1 MLEMKYTPHSIRY
14 PPRAPRLCFCRQ
26 TNWWAVVWL
35 VQCKWVSRFET
46 FGQICCDINL
56 RAILQST
63 SVHKLLAENTKMR
76 TVNTTVSFSILV
88 VSLSS
93 MFRTSVVR
101 RTSSRNMLARFHC
114 FAAVAS
120 RRQTKSLLRTG
131 GKTKKWGKNHKKNKN
146 RYEFLFYGQNQQF
159 WVQRW
164 WVYFHCFVWLWAAV
178 GDDAYLSLVICS
190 VRSLWP
196 WPKRLKLGQVPSL
209 SVACLKWTAGS
220 LVCTYKPSAARH
232 PCDLATQLTHIILQ

>member
-131 GKTKKWGKNHKKNKN
+131 GKTKKWGEKPQKKTKIFMSFYFMGRTNSSEFN
-146 RYEFLFYGQNQQF
+146 DDEFISIVLFDFGQRLVMMLTYRLSSARY
-159 WVQRW
+159 
-164 WVYFHCFVWLWAAV
+164 
-178 GDDAYLSLVICS
+178 
-190 VRSLWP
+190 VRSGHGR
-196 WPKRLKLGQVPSL
+196 KG
-209 SVACLKWTAGS
+209 
-220 LVCTYKPSAARH
+220 
-232 PCDLATQLTHIILQ
+232 